1 MTAYQ
6 FQRFLLLH
14 TPGCREVDEEEE
26 AEEEQWASR
35 TAKQWP
41 ELAVVVVVV
50 VAAVVVVEQPRCD
63 AVDQERKSCCWGW
76 PE

>member
-6 FQRFLLLH
+6 FRRFLLPH
-14 TPGCREVDEEEE
+14 TPGCREVDEEE

-35 TAKQWP
+35 TAKQWL
-41 ELAVVVVVV
+41 ELAVAVV
-50 VAAVVVVEQPRCD
+50 VAAVVVVVVEQPRCD